1 MPDGRGGFG
10 RAHRAQTH
18 TRGFLPA
25 SLEPKFCWRAAGNP
39 AHAEPPAPDVCL
51 QRAGSCVSRAPSTS
65 CLLPE
70 LAFPPNIYLRA
81 WGNAWSLPPPQKHAC
96 SPPSPSHG
104 GFVGLGAGCSSPS
117 VTARSAGR
125 QGSLVL
131 GEFPQI
137 FGCWGVGSRA
147 AQSQGCE
154 QLLALCKSRRRA
166 GGSQKLWDLLL
177 GEPRELRGHALLS
190 KATERV
196 RLGAKI
202 RGGAGPAASGHVLGS
217 VLAGIALPQTL
228 VGRAQR
234 GEGRAAE
241 HGRKSAL
248 WLVEL
253 YFPVRDGIWETGEVW
268 VSGPKQLEP
277 SAGPTAFRQG
287 HWEHWE
293 H

>member
-1 MPDGRGGFG
+1 MDRRYFDGRGVLGEPTEHG
-10 RAHRAQTH
+10 HTHKASSLRAWSWAQ
-18 TRGFLPA
+18 
-25 SLEPKFCWRAAGNP
+25 PKFCWRAAGNP

-51 QRAGSCVSRAPSTS
+51 QRAGSCVSHAPSTS

-70 LAFPPNIYLRA
+70 LAFPPNICLRA

-96 SPPSPSHG
+96 SLPLPSHG
-104 GFVGLGAGCSSPS
+104 GFSGFGAGCSLPS
-117 VTARSAGR
+117 VTARSTGR
-125 QGSLVL
+125 QGSLAL

-196 RLGAKI
+196 HLGAKI
-202 RGGAGPAASGHVLGS
+202 PAWKPGRCRPRCLGARFGLCPCWDCSASDPSRQSSEGQGAGGGARL
-217 VLAGIALPQTL
+217 
-228 VGRAQR
+228 
-234 GEGRAAE
+234 
-241 HGRKSAL
+241 
-248 WLVEL
+248 
-253 YFPVRDGIWETGEVW
+253 
-268 VSGPKQLEP
+268 
-277 SAGPTAFRQG
+277 
-287 HWEHWE
+287 
-293 H
+293 